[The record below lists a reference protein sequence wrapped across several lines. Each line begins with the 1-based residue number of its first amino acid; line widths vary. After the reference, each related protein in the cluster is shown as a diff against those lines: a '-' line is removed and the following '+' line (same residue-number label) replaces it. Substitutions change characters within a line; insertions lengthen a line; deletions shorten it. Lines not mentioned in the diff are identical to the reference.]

1 MSYEIDEDEYY
12 DNLAEIIVVQS
23 KIKGIE
29 QEIRNTSNTM
39 RLAELSTKLKIFS
52 DHLQNITE
60 DFDCQV
66 PVQREQA
73 PLMHNWSPVNA
84 YPSFY
89 ETVSFIHTYTYTHV
103 HT

>member
-73 PLMHNWSPVNA
+73 PLMHN
-84 YPSFY
+84 
-89 ETVSFIHTYTYTHV
+89 
-103 HT
+103 